1 MPDLPEVEVICQ
13 GLRPHIVGKTF
24 QAIHWSGK
32 ELRTPVNLKRM
43 QQELLHQQITNLTRR
58 AKYLILYTE
67 SGARL
72 ILHLGMTGNLG
83 IFAGDSPSKK
93 HDHLRWLLD
102 GDQEMRLNDT
112 RRFGSV
118 HLIEAKNAEAKQKA
132 FFANSGPEP
141 FSRTCSAVYLHKR
154 AITRQQA
161 VKNFIMDS
169 HIIAGIGN
177 IYANEA
183 LFRAGIHP
191 ALPASALTEKQ
202 WRRLLTIIR
211 KTLRHAIQCGGSTIS
226 DFINASGEGGYFQMN
241 FQVYGKDG
249 ERCSRCKQQIEKTV
263 IGGRASFFCP
273 SCQKVAP

>member
-1 MPDLPEVEVICQ
+1 MPELPEVEVICQ
-13 GLRPHIVGKTF
+13 GLRPHIVGKTI

-32 ELRTPVNLKRM
+32 ELRTPVNIEGM
-43 QQELLHQQITNLTRR
+43 VQELLHQQITSLTRR
-58 AKYLILYTE
+58 AKYLILETTI
-67 SGARL
+67 GARL

-83 IFAGDSPSKK
+83 IFPVESPCKK
-93 HDHLRWLLD
+93 HDHLRWVLD
-102 GDQEMRLNDT
+102 DNQEMRLNDA

-118 HLIEAKNAEAKQKA
+118 HLIGAKNAPSKQKT

-141 FSRTCSAVYLHKR
+141 FSRACSAAYLHKR
-154 AITRQQA
+154 AATRQQA

-191 ALPASALTEKQ
+191 ALPASTLTEKQ
-202 WRRLLTIIR
+202 WQRLLTIIR

-241 FQVYGKDG
+241 FQVYGK
-249 ERCSRCKQQIEKTV
+249 ENEQCSRCKQQIQKTI

-273 SCQKVAP
+273 LCQEIHS